1 MAELS
6 DAKLQHYPDGS
17 VTLLIRPAGSGE
29 WPLPNL
35 LRHRYIQEIYRLN
48 DCNKVRTAN
57 ALGMHRRTLQK
68 ALKKDAP
75 RLRVSKESYC
85 ALTVSYL
92 AALEAWEE

>member
-85 ALTVSYL
+85 VIY
-92 AALEAWEE
+92 AASRAAPGAGEE